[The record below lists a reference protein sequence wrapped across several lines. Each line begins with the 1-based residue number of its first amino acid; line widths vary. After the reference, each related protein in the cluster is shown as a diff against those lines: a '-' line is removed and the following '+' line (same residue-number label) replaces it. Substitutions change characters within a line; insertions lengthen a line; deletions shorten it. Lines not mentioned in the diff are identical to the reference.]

1 MRGHPVSSQII
12 SPGGPASRCSHQAV
26 MTSSGGGQMW
36 VFGGEYASPSETQFH
51 HYKDL
56 WCYHFASRRWEK
68 VSASGGPSSRSGHRM
83 VLLKRHLI
91 VFGGFHDNLRD
102 CKYFNDVHAFDLDNR
117 DGTKFLST
125 EL

>member
-1 MRGHPVSSQII
+1 MSVFEVNDFFCAQVI

-68 VSASGGPSSRSGHRM
+68 VRW
-83 VLLKRHLI
+83 VRHKTLI
-91 VFGGFHDNLRD
+91 SVKGSQ
-102 CKYFNDVHAFDLDNR
+102 CQ
-117 DGTKFLST
+117 
-125 EL
+125 